1 MSIAGFDM
9 KAYEGDLDEDMA
21 EAGNSCSMSWSVALD
36 WRQDDARKIVFFLWE
51 VLLFCKEHV
60 TAVTPARADL
70 KTDSA
75 NSRTANLAW
84 RVAFSPFPRAF
95 ALLSEIVVP
104 FLNLLLSMH
113 QTCPLFSRCLFDECE
128 CHPRVDF
135 VEVDDSP
142 ALFSLST
149 RASRRTHR
157 VLLREC
163 VEKMARLWT
172 MCSPLL

>member
-1 MSIAGFDM
+1 M
-9 KAYEGDLDEDMA
+9 
-21 EAGNSCSMSWSVALD
+21 
-36 WRQDDARKIVFFLWE
+36 
-51 VLLFCKEHV
+51 

-75 NSRTANLAW
+75 NGRTANLAW

-149 RASRRTHR
+149 CASRCTHR

-163 VEKMARLWT
+163 VEKNGEVMNDVQPPTLNDPVRTRKATIGISVGIGDARSRQPK
-172 MCSPLL
+172 C